1 MGKIAT
7 EQEAYNIGKR
17 GIPRINEPCTLARAR
32 ALGCAIKPGY
42 SYVGNEPVELE
53 ALCKSERVALAWNT
67 IKFYYTHRIEKASD
81 PLEIKVPWVELIQEV
96 GVAKGFF
103 TGEWVDIYG
112 NGFFSENDFSL
123 DGTVWKCAIFEKLTG
138 DHYSTGQQ
146 YEPSTDDLWEFE
158 GNYYDEDNCDH
169 RYADAA
175 FRLPDVTIPGSE
187 FEWSYVFRY
196 VIHISTDSWSNS
208 VDVSPYIL
216 YNRYRSYE
224 KRPDPTDYYWRPLSL
239 DLTGL
244 EFTAC
249 QEPKPDFFD

>member
-17 GIPRINEPCTLARAR
+17 GIPRINEPCTKARAR
-32 ALGCAIKPGY
+32 ELGCAIKPGY
-42 SYVGNEPVELE
+42 SYAGNEPVELE
-53 ALCKSERVALAWNT
+53 ALCRNARAALSWIT

-81 PLEIKVPWVELIQEV
+81 PLEIKVPRVELIQEV
-96 GVAKGFF
+96 EVAKGFF
-103 TGEWVDIYG
+103 AGETVDIYG
-112 NGFFSENDFSL
+112 NSYFGENDFSL
-123 DGTVWKCAIFEKLTG
+123 DGMVWKCAIFEKLTG

-146 YEPSTDDLWEFE
+146 YEPYTDDLWEFE
-158 GNYYDEDNCDH
+158 GNYYDVEDWDH

-175 FRLPDVTIPGSE
+175 FRLPDVSIPGSE

-196 VIHISTDSWSNS
+196 VIHISTDSSSKS

-224 KRPDPTDYYWRPLSL
+224 KLPSPTDYYWRPLSL
-239 DLTGL
+239 NLTGL
-244 EFTAC
+244 EFTEC
-249 QEPKPDFFD
+249 EEPKPDFFD